1 MSSFKLVITLTKVL
15 WCCEVNLKQKI
26 FSPDIF
32 YMYFIGS
39 TTIPDDIV
47 LIKNQ
52 VIQSNIN

>member
-1 MSSFKLVITLTKVL
+1 MSSFKFVITLTKVL

-32 YMYFIGS
+32 YMSFIGS

-47 LIKNQ
+47 LIKNKGYSKQ
-52 VIQSNIN
+52 Y